1 MDAVLHSAMKV
12 TSGEALTDLLDRWS
26 QGDRQAADRA
36 LTLAYPELRRI
47 ARGLFRKE
55 RAGHTLEATAVVHEA
70 LSRLVGQEGWRWEG
84 RAHFFGFCAHVM
96 RRVLV
101 DYARERNTEKR
112 GGRRERTTLTESRL
126 LALRRTPDLLELDEA
141 LTRLAALDAQKAAIV
156 ELRFFGGCSIEDTA
170 AALGVSPATVNR
182 QWRRA
187 RAWLF
192 RELAPPGTLDVAAAG
207 RQ

>member
-1 MDAVLHSAMKV
+1 MKV
-12 TSGEALTDLLDRWS
+12 MSSEALTDLLDLWS
-26 QGDRQAADRA
+26 RGDRQAGDRA

-47 ARGLFRKE
+47 AGRLFRRE
-55 RAGHTLEATAVVHEA
+55 RSGHTLEATAVVHEA
-70 LSRLVGQEGWRWEG
+70 LARLVGDDGIRWEG

-101 DYARERNTEKR
+101 DYARERNTAKR

-126 LALRRTPDLLELDEA
+126 LALPRTPDLLALDEA
-141 LTRLAALDAQKAAIV
+141 LTRLAAIDAQKAAVV

-170 AALGVSPATVNR
+170 ATLGVSVATVNR
-182 QWRRA
+182 EWRRA

-192 RELAPPGTLDVAAAG
+192 RELAPPGTLDAG
-207 RQ
+207 RTRS